1 MKKLLLSTAILL
13 AGVSANA
20 QLAPG
25 SVAPNFT
32 VTAYQPWLSTAGSA
46 SNGSFTLY
54 DYLDQGYTVFLD
66 VSATWCGPCWNYHL
80 NGALED
86 IYAAHGPSGA
96 PGVSSTTTDD
106 VMVIWIEGDDQTA
119 DATML
124 NGSGSIGNWIEPAAG
139 NQIQFPMANPASAL
153 ANTINNDYAIAYFP
167 TIYRI
172 CPNRII
178 EEVGQLGASALYATV
193 PACPPPASA
202 PADVA
207 ALSYTGAAVHCE
219 GAYTPSV
226 QIQNNGTSPLTSATV
241 TITQGGTTVSTG
253 TYSGSLSTYG
263 VANVTCS
270 PIANFTGGAI
280 VCTVTTAGD
289 ASAANNAMNTNV
301 AAAANAVSQY
311 ITVNISTDYY
321 ASETSWAIKSSTG
334 ATVAQGGGNWN
345 DMTTGQPGFTVQ
357 APQLVTLNPSQ
368 CYTFEI
374 TDSYGDGICCAYGDG
389 AYSLVDANGTTI
401 ASGGEFGEIDT
412 RAFKT
417 GALGMDELATIA
429 MNVYPN
435 PASSEVNVS
444 FEATNNDYAVSLMD
458 LQGRVIAAKNMTN
471 LNGTQVVSFS
481 TENVAKGSYI
491 VTVTVD
497 GLTTTKNV
505 VIK

>member
-1 MKKLLLSTAILL
+1 MKKLLLSTALLL

-20 QLAPG
+20 QLAPF

-32 VTAYQPWLSTAGSA
+32 VTAYQPWLSTAGA
-46 SNGSFTLY
+46 ANNGSYTLY

-80 NGALED
+80 GGALED
-86 IYAAHGPSGA
+86 IYAAHGPAGA
-96 PGVSSTTTDD
+96 PGVASTTTDD
-106 VMVIWIEGDDQTA
+106 VMVIWIEGDGQTA

-124 NGSGSIGNWIEPAAG
+124 DGSGAIGNWIEPAAG
-139 NQIQFPMANPASAL
+139 NHIQFPMANPASAT
-153 ANTINNDYAIAYFP
+153 ANQINNDYAIAYFP

-178 EEVGQLGASALYATV
+178 QEVGQLGASALYATV
-193 PACPPPASA
+193 SDCPPLASA

-207 ALSYTGAAVHCE
+207 ALNYTGAAVHCE

-226 QIQNNGTSPLTSATV
+226 RIQNNGTASLTSANV

-270 PIANFTGGAI
+270 PIANFTGGAL

-289 ASAANNAMNTNV
+289 ASAANNTMNTNV

-311 ITVNISTDYY
+311 ITVNITTDRY
-321 ASETSWAIKSSTG
+321 ASETSWVIKNSAG
-334 ATVAQGGGNWN
+334 ATVAQGGGNWTDLGAN
-345 DMTTGQPGFTVQ
+345 GITVQ

-374 TDSYGDGICCAYGDG
+374 YDSYADGICCAYGNG

-401 ASGGEFGEIDT
+401 ASGGEFGDIDT

-429 MNVYPN
+429 MNVFPN

-458 LQGRVIAAKNMTN
+458 LQGRVIAAKNMSN

>member
-106 VMVIWIEGDDQTA
+106 VMVIWIEGDGQTA

-124 NGSGSIGNWIEPAAG
+124 DGSGSIGNWIEPAAG

-253 TYSGSLSTYG
+253 TFSGSLSTYG

-321 ASETSWAIKSSTG
+321 ASETSWSIKSSTG
-334 ATVAQGGGNWN
+334 ATVAQGGGNWA
-345 DMTTGQPGFTVQ
+345 DMTTGQAGFTVQ

>member
-1 MKKLLLSTAILL
+1 MKKLLLSTALLL

-20 QLAPG
+20 QLAPF

-32 VTAYQPWLSTAGSA
+32 VTAYQPWLSTAGA
-46 SNGSFTLY
+46 ANNGSYTLY

-80 NGALED
+80 GGALED
-86 IYAAHGPSGA
+86 IYAAHGPAGA
-96 PGVSSTTTDD
+96 PGVASTTTDD
-106 VMVIWIEGDDQTA
+106 VMVIWIEGDGQTA

-124 NGSGSIGNWIEPAAG
+124 DGSGAIGNWIEPAAG
-139 NQIQFPMANPASAL
+139 NQIQFPMANPASAT
-153 ANTINNDYAIAYFP
+153 ANQINNDYAIAYFP

-178 EEVGQLGASALYATV
+178 QEVGQLGASALYATV
-193 PACPPPASA
+193 SDCPPLASA

-207 ALSYTGAAVHCE
+207 ALNYTGAAVHCE

-226 QIQNNGTSPLTSATV
+226 RIQNNGTASLTSANV

-270 PIANFTGGAI
+270 PIANFTGGAL

-289 ASAANNAMNTNV
+289 ASAANNTMNTNV

-311 ITVNISTDYY
+311 ITVNITTDRY
-321 ASETSWAIKSSTG
+321 ASETSWVIKNSAG
-334 ATVAQGGGNWN
+334 ATVAQGGGNWTDLGAN
-345 DMTTGQPGFTVQ
+345 GITVQ

-374 TDSYGDGICCAYGDG
+374 ADTYGDGICCAYGNG

-401 ASGGEFGEIDT
+401 ASGGEFASLDT

-429 MNVYPN
+429 MNVFPN

-444 FEATNNDYAVSLMD
+444 FEATNNDYAVALMD

>member
-106 VMVIWIEGDDQTA
+106 VMVIWIEGDGQTA

-124 NGSGSIGNWIEPAAG
+124 DGSGSIGNWIEPAAG

-270 PIANFTGGAI
+270 PIANFTGGAL

-345 DMTTGQPGFTVQ
+345 DMTTGQAGFTVQ

-374 TDSYGDGICCAYGDG
+374 YDSYGDGICCAYGDG

-401 ASGGEFGEIDT
+401 ASGGEFGDIDT